1 MIQITGIGSLP
12 HHNVDAALEYAFRFD
27 VPFLPQIPIRNHA
40 EYMIPQALEGLPG
53 LVADEGGAVALD
65 AGPWRAGRG
74 AFERRMADALEG
86 RASLPLSPQSMA
98 CWHPFLFELA
108 ERKVPFAKVQIAGP
122 LTCQWVLQ
130 GNQATGDPE
139 VSADV
144 VRIITAKCLSMVAE
158 LKARG
163 VQPLI
168 VLDEPGLY
176 AYTGDV
182 SAHKLAFQDLR
193 LLVMALRKMGALVG
207 LHCCSDTD
215 WRQVLGLGLNMISF
229 DVALSGKGLF
239 SCRDEVSRFVEEGGR
254 FILGI
259 VATNRGVAG
268 QSAEVL
274 VNDLERLVCESM
286 PDRGV
291 AQRQILKHSLL
302 SPACGLALKTP
313 EECEMILGVL
323 RRIQGMMSAP

>member
-27 VPFLPQIPIRNHA
+27 VPFLPQIPIRNPA

-53 LVADEGGAVALD
+53 LVSDEGGSVALD
-65 AGPWRAGRG
+65 FDRWRKDRS
-74 AFERRMADALEG
+74 AFESRMAEALEG
-86 RASLPLSPQSMA
+86 RQSLPISPESMA

-130 GNQATGDPE
+130 GNQTTGDPE

-144 VRIITAKCLSMVAE
+144 VRLITAKCLSMVAE

-176 AYTGDV
+176 AYASDV
-182 SAHKLAFQDLR
+182 AAHKVAFQDLR
-193 LLVMALRKMGALVG
+193 LLVTALRKMGALVG

-229 DVALSGKGLF
+229 DVALSGRGLF

-254 FILGI
+254 FILGL
-259 VATNRGVAG
+259 VATNRGAAG
-268 QSAEVL
+268 QSAEAL
-274 VNDLERLVCESM
+274 VKGLNDLVMEAL

-291 AQRQILKHSLL
+291 AQRQVLKHSLL
-302 SPACGLALKTP
+302 SPACGLALKSA
-313 EECEMILGVL
+313 EECELILGML
-323 RRIQGMMSAP
+323 RQAQGILKEA